1 MMVWAVFSIIKAL
14 HRKPTKSPRLVS
26 YNNQR
31 QQAAKRLVA
40 KQTAK
45 QLANMSA
52 PRWMME
58 GEFEPEGYAYEED
71 YNSNENEKFYTEYD
85 DGVCTI
91 CMGGSFVRRIYI
103 QDNYYEEEED
113 YDY

>member
-1 MMVWAVFSIIKAL
+1 
-14 HRKPTKSPRLVS
+14 
-26 YNNQR
+26 
-31 QQAAKRLVA
+31 
-40 KQTAK
+40 
-45 QLANMSA
+45 MSA

-58 GEFEPEGYAYEED
+58 GEFEPEGYEYEED
-71 YNSNENEKFYTEYD
+71 YNSNENEEFYTEYG

-103 QDNYYEEEED
+103 GYESEGDYEED

>member
-1 MMVWAVFSIIKAL
+1 
-14 HRKPTKSPRLVS
+14 
-26 YNNQR
+26 
-31 QQAAKRLVA
+31 
-40 KQTAK
+40 
-45 QLANMSA
+45 MSA

-58 GEFEPEGYAYEED
+58 GEFEPEGYAYED
-71 YNSNENEKFYTEYD
+71 YDAAENEEFYATYD

-91 CMGGSFVRRIYI
+91 CMGGSFVRKIYI

>member
-1 MMVWAVFSIIKAL
+1 
-14 HRKPTKSPRLVS
+14 
-26 YNNQR
+26 
-31 QQAAKRLVA
+31 
-40 KQTAK
+40 
-45 QLANMSA
+45 MSA

-103 QDNYYEEEED
+103 LDTKVKGITRKIMITKGYC
-113 YDY
+113 

>member
-1 MMVWAVFSIIKAL
+1 
-14 HRKPTKSPRLVS
+14 
-26 YNNQR
+26 
-31 QQAAKRLVA
+31 
-40 KQTAK
+40 
-45 QLANMSA
+45 MSA

-103 QDNYYEEEED
+103 GYESEGDYEED
-113 YDY
+113 YDF